1 MELDFEVGDNQQGV
15 GDGSGI
21 SPRGGKQGQLIVQD
35 CHGRYH
41 EAVSRGRVWTAS
53 IAAAGVAPGT
63 AIGTTPALYL
73 HNPIGSGYNLSVLRT
88 TAGYVSGTLGAGS
101 LVYTTNVGAQAVPPT
116 GGTALTPIASL
127 LGNGAAPAAKPGTGQ
142 TVAAQSLYRP
152 TGWIIGASLATTAA
166 LPVFLTD
173 LVDGEIEIPPGFGL
187 GIQGIAAAGTTP
199 LMLFSITWEEIRIT

>member
-1 MELDFEVGDNQQGV
+1 MDIDVQVGDNRQGV
-15 GDGSGI
+15 GDGSEI
-21 SPRGGKQGQLIVQD
+21 NPRAGKQGQLIVQD
-35 CHGRYH
+35 AHGRYH

-73 HNPIGSGYNLSVLRT
+73 HNPIGSGFNLSVLKT
-88 TAGYVSGTLGAGS
+88 TGGYISGTLGAGS
-101 LVYTTNVGAQAVPPT
+101 IVYTTNVGAQAANPT

-127 LGNGAAPAAKPGTGQ
+127 LGNSSTPAGQPGTGR

-166 LPVFLTD
+166 LPVFLND
-173 LVDGEIEIPPGFGL
+173 LVDGEIEIPPGYGL
-187 GIQGIAAAGTTP
+187 GIQGITAAGSTP
-199 LMLFSITWEEIRIT
+199 LMVFSISWEEIPIT